1 MQDVREYY
9 REVENYA
16 KSKADKQKEI
26 EEKLKET
33 YDAYCGSKAADLEK
47 KIKAAIQEIE

>member
-1 MQDVREYY
+1 MQAVKEYY
-9 REVENYA
+9 TEVENYA
-16 KSKADKQKEI
+16 ISKADKQKEI

-47 KIKAAIQEIE
+47 KIKAAIYEIE